1 MTNQQPD
8 NAQLTIES
16 CVATCAAQNFTVA
29 AAEYSVGQSF
39 NHLGLSL
46 NVFIIRFNAV
56 SHNLGSNAL
65 NINVIFSLW

>member
-8 NAQLTIES
+8 NAHLTIES

-46 NVFIIRFNAV
+46 NVFV
-56 SHNLGSNAL
+56 HN
-65 NINVIFSLW
+65 